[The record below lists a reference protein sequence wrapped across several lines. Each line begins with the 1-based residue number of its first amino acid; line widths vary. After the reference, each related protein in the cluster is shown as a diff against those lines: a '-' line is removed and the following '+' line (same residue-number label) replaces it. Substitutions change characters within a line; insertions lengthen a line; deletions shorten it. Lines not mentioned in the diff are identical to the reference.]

1 MYENFS
7 RNGIVV
13 YNMILNICTSM
24 KIISPPCF
32 QYCGF
37 ELRKKNSQEK
47 DRLKSIKCKKIE
59 DESMIYYEI
68 SLYVLQL

>member
-13 YNMILNICTSM
+13 YNMILNIQAWKLFHPLVFSIAVLNC
-24 KIISPPCF
+24 
-32 QYCGF
+32 
-37 ELRKKNSQEK
+37 EKKNSQEK